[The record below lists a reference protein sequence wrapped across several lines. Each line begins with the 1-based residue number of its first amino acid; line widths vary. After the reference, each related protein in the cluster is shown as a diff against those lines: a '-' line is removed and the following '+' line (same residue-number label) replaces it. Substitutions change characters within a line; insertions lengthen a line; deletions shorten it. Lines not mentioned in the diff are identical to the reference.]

1 MLALKTKR
9 EQLLSEEY
17 VRHIYE
23 SSEKAKIKYR
33 QFDFHSYTK
42 GNNFDALKVLVQ
54 KAENEIQTYGFFM
67 EDLEKRSVLSM
78 QKGIFRTN
86 CLDSL
91 DRTNVAQ
98 SKVGLYALQ
107 LCLQKAGFNLEQA
120 YGDDFVKNGIAFM
133 YSDNYLDQL

>member
-1 MLALKTKR
+1 
-9 EQLLSEEY
+9 
-17 VRHIYE
+17 
-23 SSEKAKIKYR
+23 
-33 QFDFHSYTK
+33 
-42 GNNFDALKVLVQ
+42 
-54 KAENEIQTYGFFM
+54 M

>member
-1 MLALKTKR
+1 
-9 EQLLSEEY
+9 
-17 VRHIYE
+17 
-23 SSEKAKIKYR
+23 
-33 QFDFHSYTK
+33 
-42 GNNFDALKVLVQ
+42 
-54 KAENEIQTYGFFM
+54 M

-107 LCLQKAGFNLEQA
+107 LCLQKAGFNLE
-120 YGDDFVKNGIAFM
+120 
-133 YSDNYLDQL
+133 